1 MVRAV
6 HRSWYRWHGASH
18 THTQLS
24 DLGLG
29 YRWQGMPTIPPP
41 AGRVRQGVP
50 WKSQPGVL
58 SPFPNTSDPDGDP
71 VSSFPICCFPHSQ
84 GLWVSSFLGVGETKK
99 RFASWVGS
107 TGASSRPRQKL
118 VNCRGGGGIGRTIF
132 GFGSLWQQ
140 ARGGVEE
147 GKAWLPLP
155 AHRTGLDPLSMPRS
169 DPLMANFSWVWLGL
183 EEALWYRGPHRPPR
197 RSPATTPQ
205 ALFPTES
212 APDAPL
218 SGQAWC

>member
-1 MVRAV
+1 MQTLGTEMVRAV

-41 AGRVRQGVP
+41 AGRVRQGVL

-107 TGASSRPRQKL
+107 TGASSRPRKKL
-118 VNCRGGGGIGRTIF
+118 VNCRGGWGDWQDHLWVWEPLAAGWGR
-132 GFGSLWQQ
+132 GRRGEGLAAPPCPQNWLGSLVN
-140 ARGGVEE
+140 A
-147 GKAWLPLP
+147 KI
-155 AHRTGLDPLSMPRS
+155 
-169 DPLMANFSWVWLGL
+169 
-183 EEALWYRGPHRPPR
+183 
-197 RSPATTPQ
+197 
-205 ALFPTES
+205 
-212 APDAPL
+212 
-218 SGQAWC
+218 